1 MLLDQEILGLEEKKK
16 VSSEVCKTYNEEFA
30 TFTKASGEQTD
41 MSQMKLLLT
50 KGNDRKRK
58 CEEHELEIKKLDEA
72 LVTLHKKRKEVNN
85 K

>member
-1 MLLDQEILGLEEKKK
+1 M
-16 VSSEVCKTYNEEFA
+16 NEEFLA
-30 TFTKASGEQTD
+30 FTKAAGEQTD
-41 MSQMKLLLT
+41 MSQMNILFT
-50 KGNDRKRK
+50 KGNDRKWK